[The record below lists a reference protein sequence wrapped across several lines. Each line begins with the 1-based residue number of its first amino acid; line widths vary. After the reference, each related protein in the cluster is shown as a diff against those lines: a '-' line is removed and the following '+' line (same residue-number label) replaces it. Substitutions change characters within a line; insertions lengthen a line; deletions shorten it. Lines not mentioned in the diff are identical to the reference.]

1 MPIAV
6 ALIVGVFA
14 GVLVWA
20 TRRGPEPER
29 TPGPDPIQALAGV
42 VEIIPISYEGAV
54 EDGKII
60 PGQEVQY
67 RGAQD
72 AVRHARARFEEA
84 EKAIAARNAAAART
98 VEETLREIEQ
108 AVAALRPP
116 AEVRRLADRLR
127 ETLKDLQE
135 KRGTGA

>member
-6 ALIVGVFA
+6 ALVIGALA
-14 GVLVWA
+14 GILVWA
-20 TRRGPEPER
+20 IRRGPEPER

-42 VEIIPISYEGAV
+42 VEIIPISYQGAV
-54 EDGKII
+54 EDGTII

-72 AVRHARARFEEA
+72 AVRHARVRFEEA
-84 EKAIAARNAAAART
+84 EKAIAARNAEAARA
-98 VEETLREIEQ
+98 VEETLREIDQ

-116 AEVRRLADRLR
+116 AEVRQLADRLR
-127 ETLKDLQE
+127 QTLKDLQE
-135 KRGTGA
+135 GRKTGA